1 MPQPLEPEVW
11 CLTSPLGT
19 AKRET
24 PLHHRMA
31 TGAVRVSR
39 TVGPQFETGVLA
51 KENGVLG

>member
-1 MPQPLEPEVW
+1 VPDL
-11 CLTSPLGT
+11 T

-24 PLHHRMA
+24 PLQHRME

-39 TVGPQFETGVLA
+39 TVGPQFETVVLA